1 MDDEVTPKK
10 VWAQR
15 LNYIKNC
22 VEFAK
27 KYLHPY
33 RGPWSKVLETFS
45 KRKLFPGP
53 WFTNQGA
60 CYFRLGAWNFGL
72 GAWSLLLGT
81 SEPELGSGLGLALEA
96 WSLRPSA
103 RSAA

>member
-27 KYLHPY
+27 KF
-33 RGPWSKVLETFS
+33 RGLELKTLAVWALLIYWATIILAPFS
-45 KRKLFPGP
+45 
-53 WFTNQGA
+53 Q
-60 CYFRLGAWNFGL
+60 
-72 GAWSLLLGT
+72 
-81 SEPELGSGLGLALEA
+81 
-96 WSLRPSA
+96 
-103 RSAA
+103 